1 MTGPAEPGQGA
12 LASPVDLWYMPR
24 DVRTRKRSPAKDG
37 IANLAE
43 LWFTTNFDPFWR
55 LVQANVVLRRTVI
68 GGASAWP
75 WRGPSLG
82 RIPSALGA
90 SVRPSRSSPT
100 GPTTAATWRRPSTA
114 PAPSRRRAP
123 WFRPNRMSAEL
134 NLRCRPP
141 GLIPSRLTVAGEQI
155 ADLDTRYNPGLVVEH
170 RLGRPFEEAS
180 NPPGAPDR
188 PIQHGPRPA
197 GDRAAEHEK
206 GCAVK
211 LRCSK
216 DYLAHCGFPRV
227 TAFDE
232 ISSHARGRNGLRDA
246 YRSVDDIE
254 FNVGLFPQDKRP
266 NSVLPRLMGCIVGIE
281 SQALTNPLLAARVVN
296 EGRVLAV
303 GMPHHPHDLPR
314 LRHPELRRPAARSPV
329 RRDHDEI

>member
-1 MTGPAEPGQGA
+1 M
-12 LASPVDLWYMPR
+12 
-24 DVRTRKRSPAKDG
+24 
-37 IANLAE
+37 
-43 LWFTTNFDPFWR
+43 
-55 LVQANVVLRRTVI
+55 
-68 GGASAWP
+68 
-75 WRGPSLG
+75 
-82 RIPSALGA
+82 
-90 SVRPSRSSPT
+90 
-100 GPTTAATWRRPSTA
+100 
-114 PAPSRRRAP
+114 
-123 WFRPNRMSAEL
+123 
-134 NLRCRPP
+134 
-141 GLIPSRLTVAGEQI
+141 
-155 ADLDTRYNPGLVVEH
+155 
-170 RLGRPFEEAS
+170 
-180 NPPGAPDR
+180 
-188 PIQHGPRPA
+188 
-197 GDRAAEHEK
+197 
-206 GCAVK
+206 K